1 MTRVKLVTGD
11 KELVKINCTCQK
23 KARRNWQNDS
33 LPWRLTLTIIK
44 KQALGASRAEVELV
58 IMNSYDNY
66 LKFDQCECPSL
77 QACKLPNRTRPKYDI
92 GDYVD
97 FRTIGISLPYIILG
111 FLLLII
117 TYVVV
122 EIFVGKQISMQRFI
136 LGPGIEKKYPKIDNE
151 G

>member
-1 MTRVKLVTGD
+1 M
-11 KELVKINCTCQK
+11 
-23 KARRNWQNDS
+23 
-33 LPWRLTLTIIK
+33 IK

-77 QACKLPNRTRPKYDI
+77 KACKLENRTRPKYDI
-92 GDYVD
+92 GKYVD
-97 FRTIGISLPYIILG
+97 FGTLGISLPNFILG

-117 TYVVV
+117 TYVVL

-136 LGPGIEKKYPKIDNE
+136 LGPGTEENYPKIDNE